1 MNYKDYDDCYTPLG
15 GRYLINDDIKEYIG
29 RIVGRIG
36 QKYYEK
42 KMYHMNEIYSL
53 MNWEWIRLQNLY
65 DYWFKE
71 FISKRDW
78 KGRKCDKRITYLH
91 DEFRC
96 K

>member
-53 MNWEWIRLQNLY
+53 MN
-65 DYWFKE
+65 
-71 FISKRDW
+71 
-78 KGRKCDKRITYLH
+78 
-91 DEFRC
+91 
-96 K
+96 

>member
-42 KMYHMNEIYSL
+42 KDVSYERNIFAYELRVDSL
-53 MNWEWIRLQNLY
+53 TKSL
-65 DYWFKE
+65 
-71 FISKRDW
+71 
-78 KGRKCDKRITYLH
+78 
-91 DEFRC
+91 
-96 K
+96 